1 MQVFAVELQS
11 LASDITTIDTFG
23 KLVTT
28 IVKNGFVLAGVVSF
42 VLLIFGGLGIIV
54 AAGDSKKLESA
65 RGRIVGSVLGLI
77 IVVAS
82 FWIVQILEKVTGLKL
97 LNPGL

>member
-1 MQVFAVELQS
+1 MNVFAVELQS
-11 LASDITTIDTFG
+11 LAPSQDIDTFG
-23 KLVTT
+23 TLISA
-28 IVKNGFVLAGVVSF
+28 IVKNGFVLAGVISF
-42 VLLIFGGLGIIV
+42 ILLILSGFGFIV
-54 AAGDSKKLESA
+54 AAGDTKKLESS
-65 RGRIVGSVLGLI
+65 RGRIIGSVLGLI